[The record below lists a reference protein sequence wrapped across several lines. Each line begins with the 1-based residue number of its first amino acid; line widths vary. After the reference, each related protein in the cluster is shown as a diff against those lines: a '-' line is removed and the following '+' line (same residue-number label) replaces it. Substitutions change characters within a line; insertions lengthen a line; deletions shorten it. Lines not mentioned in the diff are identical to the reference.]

1 MPSVHI
7 VGGGVAGF
15 TLARELVSKGYAG
28 NIKISDPEGL
38 PYDRPPL
45 SKSLQREYFVPPTWF
60 AEHGV
65 SLIEETVTEL
75 EIPSSPDEWVV
86 LATGTTPKKLQVPG
100 AQHARSL
107 HTAADASALSATL
120 EDGMFGQRAVII
132 GAGLVGA
139 EFASTAKMLG
149 AQVTLVSN
157 SSAPLSKVL
166 GAEMATAL
174 HAEHSR
180 HGITVLS
187 GTPTQLGPDYAVV
200 DGERI
205 EAEILVAAIGVEPET
220 TLAQALG
227 LEINDGILV
236 DEQLRTTEHSQVLA
250 IGDAARIKDHS
261 RAVHWEGAME
271 DAAIA
276 AATIMGGEARKHSVP
291 WFWSDRHD
299 SHIEAVGDFSQ
310 AARHVSRLNR
320 RGQLQVLFGLNDA
333 GKLVAASMIDGG
345 QMSKA
350 VKRLIARGYTP
361 SIEELQD
368 SSVGPRDLG
377 RQEQS

>member
-45 SKSLQREYFVPPTWF
+45 SKSLQREYFVPPAWF
-60 AEHGV
+60 EQHGV
-65 SLIEETVTEL
+65 SLIQEQVTEL
-75 EIPSSPDEWVV
+75 IAPTAEDEWVV

-100 AQHARSL
+100 TEHIRSL
-107 HTAADASALSATL
+107 HTATDAADLSAAL
-120 EDGMFGQRAVII
+120 EDGMFGQRVLVI

-139 EFASTAKMLG
+139 EFAATAKMLG

-157 SSAPLSKVL
+157 SEAPLSNVL
-166 GAEMATAL
+166 GVEMAAVL

-187 GTPTQLGPDYAVV
+187 GELAEAGAGYAVV
-200 DGERI
+200 GGQRI

-220 TLAQALG
+220 TLAQAMG

-236 DEQLRTTEHSQVLA
+236 DDQQRTTTYRQVLA
-250 IGDAARIKDHS
+250 IGDGARMTQRS
-261 RAVHWEGAME
+261 RAVHWEAAME

-276 AATIMGGEARKHSVP
+276 AATIMGGDARPHSVP

-299 SHIEAVGDFSQ
+299 SHIEAVGDFTRATQ
-310 AARHVSRLNR
+310 HVSRLNR
-320 RGQLQVLFGLNDA
+320 RGQLQVLFGLNEA
-333 GKLVAASMIDGG
+333 GNLVAASMIDGG

-377 RQEQS
+377 RQEKA